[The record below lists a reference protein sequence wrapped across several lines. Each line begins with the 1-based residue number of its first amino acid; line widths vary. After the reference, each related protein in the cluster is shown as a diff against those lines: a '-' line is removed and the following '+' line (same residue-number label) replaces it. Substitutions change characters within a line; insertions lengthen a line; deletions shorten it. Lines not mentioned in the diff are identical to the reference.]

1 MGDRGLGLIG
11 LIRLIGLVGLIR
23 LIGQNRVNKEERL
36 MSLICLGVISND
48 VKLRCSRL

>member
-11 LIRLIGLVGLIR
+11 LIALIR
-23 LIGQNRVNKEERL
+23 LIGQIGLKKAGKTNESYLFRV
-36 MSLICLGVISND
+36 VISND